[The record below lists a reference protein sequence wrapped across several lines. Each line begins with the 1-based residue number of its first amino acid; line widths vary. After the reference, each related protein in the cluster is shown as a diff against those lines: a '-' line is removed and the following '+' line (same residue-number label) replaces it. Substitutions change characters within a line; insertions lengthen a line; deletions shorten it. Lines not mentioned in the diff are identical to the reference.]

1 MIAFRVE
8 TLPAVG
14 STNDIVRE
22 RAATGAAEGLVVT
35 ATEQLAGRG
44 RHGRVWTSPPGNLYA
59 SLLFRPARQLGEAAT
74 LSLVIGLSLADA
86 IEAAAGPERGPDFRL
101 RLKWPNDVLA
111 GEAKI
116 AGILLENVAATGERP
131 AIVAGLGVNVG
142 VAPEGLPYPAT
153 TLGALGLEITPAA
166 LLERLLERVA
176 VDYAGWQAGGFRAL
190 RARWLARARGLG
202 EPAGVRSGER
212 TVSGRF
218 VDVDDA
224 GHLVLEGPN
233 GRLALNAGEL
243 FFAPVASR

>member
-22 RAATGAAEGLVVT
+22 QAAAGAAEGLVVC
-35 ATEQLAGRG
+35 AREQLAGRG

-59 SLLFRPARQLGEAAT
+59 SLLFRPARPLAEAAT

-86 IEAAAGPERGPDFRL
+86 IEAVAGPERGLELQL

-116 AGILLENVAATGERP
+116 AGILLENVAATGEGP
-131 AIVAGLGVNVG
+131 AIVAGLGVNIG

-153 TLGALGLEITPAA
+153 TLAALGVEVTPEA
-166 LLERLLERVA
+166 LLERLLARVA
-176 VDYAGWQAGGFRAL
+176 PDYALWQADGFTAL
-190 RARWLARARGLG
+190 RDRWLARARGLG
-202 EPAGVRSGER
+202 EPAGVRVGER

-218 VDVDDA
+218 VDVDAA

-243 FFAPVASR
+243 FFAPVASV